1 MLALHDELAEIKTD
15 IDSSRDGR
23 PTEESETYTY
33 IYIYIFT
40 YCLSM
45 TVD

>member
-33 IYIYIFT
+33 IYIYIS
-40 YCLSM
+40 LR
-45 TVD
+45 TVCQ